1 MIFFSFF
8 FFFKK
13 PGKEPKTAWAYWIAG
28 PENSPLVLLSKQE
41 LVWAFWRRTEK
52 KTRMGGPSSECSSG
66 EEDGDAEWKAAIN
79 SVATSS
85 AFTNG
90 SSATSNTPKTRNS
103 AEVDDNDDDWY
114 YKQKPQQPK
123 LYQIKVSGF
132 ITKVLYF
139 CSLFISWKCGR

>member
-1 MIFFSFF
+1 
-8 FFFKK
+8 
-13 PGKEPKTAWAYWIAG
+13 
-28 PENSPLVLLSKQE
+28 
-41 LVWAFWRRTEK
+41 
-52 KTRMGGPSSECSSG
+52 MGGPSSECSSG